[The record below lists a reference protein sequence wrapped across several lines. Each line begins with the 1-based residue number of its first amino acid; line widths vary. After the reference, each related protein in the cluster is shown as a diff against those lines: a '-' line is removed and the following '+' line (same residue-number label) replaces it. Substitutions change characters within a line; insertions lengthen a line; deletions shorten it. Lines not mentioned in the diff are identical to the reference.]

1 MYGKFTVPTFGWCL
15 WFMSLYIL
23 YMDPMCYLPVQ
34 RIPGNYRRKK
44 IRKAPKEDNNQKLHK
59 LRWLGFYHV
68 LCASHR
74 LSSVGKFRGLKQA
87 RELSTNHWEV
97 WKASKKNARR
107 KPRPFSNL
115 TPKSIQSA
123 NLEFHQPGQP
133 TPPKRTPNIGFNRVS
148 YNQ

>member
-1 MYGKFTVPTFGWCL
+1 MANLLYLHLVDVYGSCHYIFYTWILCAIYLYRGFLAITVG
-15 WFMSLYIL
+15 
-23 YMDPMCYLPVQ
+23 
-34 RIPGNYRRKK
+34 KK